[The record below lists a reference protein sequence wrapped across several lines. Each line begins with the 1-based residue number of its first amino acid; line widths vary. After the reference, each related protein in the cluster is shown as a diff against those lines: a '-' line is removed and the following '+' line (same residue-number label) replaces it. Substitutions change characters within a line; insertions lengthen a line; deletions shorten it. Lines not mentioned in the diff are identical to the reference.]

1 MVREESYRVVSRVP
15 LQQVRRVCGRAQAME
30 HSKSW
35 LQNVLPA
42 STDYVSLEDEAAP
55 PWEGKL
61 GEADAATAF
70 LCGGGEAAPPALC
83 ESAPV
88 RGGARDRFTY
98 LVLSKRAEVAGPP
111 SGADKSMALFS
122 LDDEVGG

>member
-55 PWEGKL
+55 PWEGRQ

-70 LCGGGEAAPPALC
+70 LCGDGEAAPPALC
-83 ESAPV
+83 ESTPV
-88 RGGARDRFTY
+88 RGGA
-98 LVLSKRAEVAGPP
+98 LAVAVAVAPTLTP
-111 SGADKSMALFS
+111 NPNPNPKPRPRL
-122 LDDEVGG
+122 